1 MATIRFKAL
10 QELFSRQAKPVEYPS
25 YRASDYFGI
34 NVFNMGKMKKYLSK
48 EAYKSVEKAMQEGT
62 GIDRKVADQVAAGM
76 KEWAISRGATHYT
89 HWFHP
94 LTDATAEKHDAF
106 LEVERDGVALER
118 FRGNQLVQGEPDAS
132 SFPACPSCRCHP
144 SRRTRE

>member
-10 QELFSRQAKPVEYPS
+10 QELFSRQALPVKYPS
-25 YRASDYFGI
+25 FRASDYFGI
-34 NVFNMGKMKKYLSK
+34 DVFNRGKMKKYLSK
-48 EAYKSVEKAMQEGT
+48 EAFKSVEKAMQLGT

-106 LEVERDGVALER
+106 FEITPDGETFESFDGKLLA
-118 FRGNQLVQGEPDAS
+118 QQEPDA
-132 SFPACPSCRCHP
+132 
-144 SRRTRE
+144 